1 MKLLLVEDDE
11 MIAMTLAQVLT
22 NYDYTVDRA
31 ADGEIA
37 WEMVTRYQYD
47 LILLDIIIP
56 KLDGVSLCRQLR
68 FSGYQMPILLLTV
81 LDSTPDRVNGLE
93 AGADDYVIKPFNMPE
108 LLARIKALL
117 RRGKVTLPQA
127 ILTWEDL
134 KLNPDTGEVFYQENI
149 LHLTPK
155 EYHLLELF
163 LRNPGRIFSRSIIL
177 DRLWSMDESP
187 GEEAVTTH
195 IKNIRQK
202 IKSAGMTTDLIE
214 TVYGLGYR
222 LRKAPTNEIEMRL
235 SALEGSLSTAE
246 NSHLLS
252 PNQDQIRQSQWIEHL
267 RNLRQ
272 KYQESL
278 QEKVTI
284 FAQTLIQLQSGS
296 LEETW
301 RKKTEINIHQLAG
314 SLGVFGFMEA
324 SNFAQDI
331 ENIFQHNPNL
341 LAGEIKLFQGFIE
354 EIKQI
359 IHQSTSSL
367 SQSIT
372 IPEPL
377 EINRVIVSPRLF
389 IIDDDPILRDR
400 VQREAISWGFQVET
414 TPDIKTGR
422 HAIEKNHPDII
433 LLDLSFPETHENG
446 IVLLREVHQKQPEI
460 PIFVWSSNNELSERL
475 EVARLGA
482 KAFLNKSIPI
492 IEMLKIMTQTLNQTP
507 ENARILVVDDDP
519 NQLSLLRVLLEP
531 WGFQITT
538 LADPQRFWEILEIT
552 NPDILILDIEMPCF
566 NGIELCQVVRND
578 VRWTNLPILFL
589 SCHSDSE
596 TIHQVFSVGADDYVN
611 KPIIGPELIARI
623 LNRLERSQ
631 LRKKLGKRP
640 T

>member
-22 NYDYTVDRA
+22 NYHYTVDQA
-31 ADGEIA
+31 ADGQIA

-47 LILLDIIIP
+47 LILLDVIIP

-68 FSGYQMPILLLTV
+68 FSGYQMPILLLTA
-81 LDSTPDRVNGLE
+81 LDSTSDRVNGLE

-117 RRGKVTLPQA
+117 RRPQVTLTQE
-127 ILTWEDL
+127 ILTWENI
-134 KLNPDTGEVFYQENI
+134 KLNPDTAEVFYGENL

-177 DRLWSMDESP
+177 DRLWLMDESP

-195 IKNIRQK
+195 IKGLRQK
-202 IKSAGMTTDLIE
+202 LKFAGMTTDLIE

-222 LRKAPTNEIEMRL
+222 LKQPENNEIAIRV
-235 SALEGSLSTAE
+235 SAVEDSLTMAK
-246 NSHLLS
+246 NQPLLS
-252 PNQDQIRQSQWIEHL
+252 QNQDSIRQAQCIEHL
-267 RNLRQ
+267 KKMRL

-278 QEKVTI
+278 PDKVTI
-284 FAQTLIQLQSGS
+284 FAQTLRQLQSGI
-296 LEETW
+296 LEDNL
-301 RKKTEINIHQLAG
+301 RKQTELNLHQLAG
-314 SLGVFGFMEA
+314 SLGSFSFSDA
-324 SNFAQDI
+324 SKFAKEI
-331 ENIFQHNPNL
+331 EEIFKHNPNL
-341 LAGEIKLFQGFIE
+341 QESQIKRFQGFIE
-354 EIKQI
+354 ELKRI
-359 IHQSTSSL
+359 IDQSASSL

-377 EINRVIVSPRLF
+377 EVNRVILSPRLL
-389 IIDDDPILRDR
+389 IIDDDQILRER
-400 VQREAISWGFQVET
+400 VQREAISWGYQVEI
-414 TPDIKTGR
+414 TPDIEAGR
-422 HAIEKNHPDII
+422 HAIEQNQPDII

-446 IVLLREVHQKQPEI
+446 IVLLKEIHQKKPEI
-460 PIFVWSSNNELSERL
+460 SIFVLSSNNELSKRL

-482 KAFLNKSIPI
+482 RAFLNKSIPI
-492 IEMLKIMTQTLNQTP
+492 KEILKIITQTLNQTT
-507 ENARILVVDDDP
+507 ENAKILVVDDDP
-519 NQLSLLRVLLEP
+519 NQLNLIRVLLEP

-538 LADPQRFWEILEIT
+538 LENTQRFWDILEIT
-552 NPDILILDIEMPCF
+552 NPDLLILDIEMPSF
-566 NGIELCQVVRND
+566 NGIELCQIVRND

-589 SCHSDSE
+589 SFHSDPE
-596 TIHQVFSVGADDYVN
+596 TIYQVFSVGADDYVN

-623 LNRLERSQ
+623 LNRLERTQ
-631 LRKKLGKRP
+631 LRKKLGKIL

>member
-11 MIAMTLAQVLT
+11 MIAMTLAQVLA
-22 NYDYTVDRA
+22 NYHYTVDRA
-31 ADGEIA
+31 ADGQIA
-37 WEMVTRYQYD
+37 WEMVTRYEYD
-47 LILLDIIIP
+47 LILLDVIIP

-68 FSGYQMPILLLTV
+68 FSGYQMPILLLSA
-81 LDSTPDRVNGLE
+81 LDTSPDRVNGLE

-117 RRGKVTLPQA
+117 RRGKVTVPQT
-127 ILTWEDL
+127 ILTWEEL
-134 KLNPDTGEVFYQENI
+134 KFNPDTGEVFYQEKI

-163 LRNPGRIFSRSIIL
+163 LRNPGRIFSRVVIL

-195 IKNIRQK
+195 IKGLRQK
-202 IKSAGMTTDLIE
+202 LKSAGMTTDLIE

-235 SALEGSLSTAE
+235 SAQDRSLLTTE
-246 NSHLLS
+246 NPPLS
-252 PNQDQIRQSQWIEHL
+252 SQNPDPIQTKFIKDISSL
-267 RNLRQ
+267 RE
-272 KYQESL
+272 KYQEQL
-278 QEKVTI
+278 KEKVTL
-284 FAQTLIQLQSGS
+284 FAQTLVQLQSGS
-296 LEETW
+296 LEENL
-301 RKKTEINIHQLAG
+301 RKKTEITIHQLAG
-314 SLGVFGFMEA
+314 SLGSFGFMDESKLA
-324 SNFAQDI
+324 KKI
-331 ENIFQHNPNL
+331 ENSWKYNPNL
-341 LAGEIKLFQGFIE
+341 VEGEIKQFQGFIE
-354 EIKQI
+354 KLKQI
-359 IHQSTSSL
+359 IHQSASSL
-367 SQSIT
+367 SQSQT
-372 IPEPL
+372 IAEPL
-377 EINRVIVSPRLF
+377 EINRVIFSPRLL

-414 TPDIKTGR
+414 TPDIETGR
-422 HAIEKNHPDII
+422 HAIETNHPDII

-446 IVLLREVHQKQPEI
+446 IVLLREFHQKKPEI
-460 PIFVWSSNNELSERL
+460 PIFVLSSNNELSERL

-482 KAFLNKSIPI
+482 TAFLNKSIPI
-492 IEMLKIMTQTLNQTP
+492 KEILKIITQTLNQTT
-507 ENARILVVDDDP
+507 ENAKILVVDDDP
-519 NQLSLLRVLLEP
+519 NQLRLIRVLLEP

-538 LADPQRFWEILEIT
+538 LENTQRFWEILEIT
-552 NPDILILDIEMPCF
+552 NPDLLILDIEMPCF

-589 SCHSDSE
+589 SFHSDPE
-596 TIHQVFSVGADDYVN
+596 TIYQVFSVGADDYVN

-631 LRKKLGKRP
+631 LRKKLGKIL

>member
-11 MIAMTLAQVLT
+11 MIAMTLAQVLA
-22 NYDYTVDRA
+22 NYHYTVDRA
-31 ADGEIA
+31 ADGQIA

-68 FSGYQMPILLLTV
+68 FSGYQMPILLLTA
-81 LDSTPDRVNGLE
+81 LDSSSDRVNGLE
-93 AGADDYVIKPFNMPE
+93 AGADDYVIKPFNIAE

-117 RRGKVTLPQA
+117 RRGQVTLSQE
-127 ILTWEDL
+127 ILTWEDI
-134 KLNPDTGEVFYQENI
+134 KFNPDTGEVFYQENL

-155 EYHLLELF
+155 EYQLLELF

-177 DRLWSMDESP
+177 DRLWLMDEFP

-195 IKNIRQK
+195 IKGLRQK
-202 IKSAGMTTDLIE
+202 LKSAGMTTDLIE

-222 LRKAPTNEIEMRL
+222 LKPPQNKEIRDL
-235 SALEGSLSTAE
+235 AE
-246 NSHLLS
+246 NPPLLS
-252 PNQDQIRQSQWIEHL
+252 QNQDSIRQTQCIEHL
-267 RNLRQ
+267 KQLRQ
-272 KYQESL
+272 KYQEL
-278 QEKVTI
+278 LPEKVTI
-284 FAQTLIQLQSGS
+284 FAQTLRQLQSGN
-296 LEETW
+296 LEVIL

-314 SLGVFGFMEA
+314 SLGSFGFSDA
-324 SNFAQDI
+324 SKFAKEI
-331 ENIFQHNPNL
+331 ENIFKHNPNL
-341 LAGEIKLFQGFIE
+341 QESQIQRFQGFIE
-354 EIKQI
+354 ELNKI
-359 IHQSTSSL
+359 IDQSPSSL

-377 EINRVIVSPRLF
+377 EINRVIVSPRLL

-400 VQREAISWGFQVET
+400 VQREAISWGYQVEI
-414 TPDIKTGR
+414 TPDIQAGR
-422 HAIEKNHPDII
+422 HAIERNQPDII

-446 IVLLREVHQKQPEI
+446 IILLKEINQTKPEI
-460 PIFVWSSNNELSERL
+460 PIFVLSSNNELSERL

-482 KAFLNKSIPI
+482 RAFLNKSIPI
-492 IEMLKIMTQTLNQTP
+492 KEILKIITQTLNQTT
-507 ENARILVVDDDP
+507 ENAKILVVDDDP
-519 NQLSLLRVLLEP
+519 NQLSLIRVLLEP

-538 LADPQRFWEILEIT
+538 LDNPQRFWEILEIT
-552 NPDILILDIEMPCF
+552 NPDILILDIEMPDF

-589 SCHSDSE
+589 SFHSEPE
-596 TIHQVFSVGADDYVN
+596 TIYQVFSVGADDYVN

-623 LNRLERSQ
+623 LNRLERTQ
-631 LRKKLGKRP
+631 LRKKLGKIL

>member
-11 MIAMTLAQVLT
+11 MIAMTLAQVLA
-22 NYDYTVDRA
+22 NYHYTVDRA
-31 ADGEIA
+31 ADGQIA
-37 WEMVTRYQYD
+37 WEMVTRYEYD
-47 LILLDIIIP
+47 LILLDVIIP

-68 FSGYQMPILLLTV
+68 FSGYQMPILLLTA

-117 RRGKVTLPQA
+117 RRGKVTVPQT
-127 ILTWEDL
+127 ILTWEEL
-134 KLNPDTGEVFYQENI
+134 KFNPDTGEVFYQEKI

-163 LRNPGRIFSRSIIL
+163 LRNPGRIFSRVVIL

-195 IKNIRQK
+195 IKGLRQK
-202 IKSAGMTTDLIE
+202 LKSAGMTTDLIE

-235 SALEGSLSTAE
+235 SAQDRSLLTTE
-246 NSHLLS
+246 NPPLS
-252 PNQDQIRQSQWIEHL
+252 SQNPDPIQTKFIKDISSL
-267 RNLRQ
+267 RE
-272 KYQESL
+272 KYQEQL
-278 QEKVTI
+278 KEKVTL
-284 FAQTLIQLQSGS
+284 FAQTLVQLQSGS
-296 LEETW
+296 LEENL
-301 RKKTEINIHQLAG
+301 RKKTEITIHQLAG
-314 SLGVFGFMEA
+314 SLGSFGFMDESKLA
-324 SNFAQDI
+324 KKI
-331 ENIFQHNPNL
+331 ENSWKYNPNL
-341 LAGEIKLFQGFIE
+341 VEGEIKQFQGFIE
-354 EIKQI
+354 KLKQI
-359 IHQSTSSL
+359 IHQSASSL
-367 SQSIT
+367 SQSQT
-372 IPEPL
+372 IAEPL
-377 EINRVIVSPRLF
+377 EINRVIFSPRLL

-414 TPDIKTGR
+414 TPDIETGR
-422 HAIEKNHPDII
+422 HAIETNHPDII

-446 IVLLREVHQKQPEI
+446 IVLLREFHQKKPEI
-460 PIFVWSSNNELSERL
+460 PIFVLSSNNELSERL

-482 KAFLNKSIPI
+482 TAFLNKSIPI
-492 IEMLKIMTQTLNQTP
+492 KEILKIITQTLNQTT
-507 ENARILVVDDDP
+507 ENAKILVVDDDP
-519 NQLSLLRVLLEP
+519 NQLRLIRVLLEP

-538 LADPQRFWEILEIT
+538 LENTQRFWEILEIT
-552 NPDILILDIEMPCF
+552 NPDLLILDIEMPCF

-589 SCHSDSE
+589 SFHSDPE
-596 TIHQVFSVGADDYVN
+596 TIYQVFSVGADDYVN

-631 LRKKLGKRP
+631 LRKKLGKIL

>member
-11 MIAMTLAQVLT
+11 MIAMTLAQVLA
-22 NYDYTVDRA
+22 NYHYTVDQA
-31 ADGEIA
+31 ADGQIA

-47 LILLDIIIP
+47 LILLDVIIP

-68 FSGYQMPILLLTV
+68 FSGYQMPILLLTA
-81 LDSTPDRVNGLE
+81 LDSTSDRVNGLE

-117 RRGKVTLPQA
+117 RRGKVTLSSEV
-127 ILTWEDL
+127 LTWEAL
-134 KLNPDTGEVFYQENI
+134 KFDPDTGEVFYGENL

-177 DRLWSMDESP
+177 DRLWLMDESP

-195 IKNIRQK
+195 IKGLRQK
-202 IKSAGMTTDLIE
+202 LKSAGMTTDLIE

-222 LRKAPTNEIEMRL
+222 LKQPEKNEDPIKVSPVED
-235 SALEGSLSTAE
+235 SLMMD
-246 NSHLLS
+246 
-252 PNQDQIRQSQWIEHL
+252 NQPLFSQNQHYIRQTQCIEHL
-267 RNLRQ
+267 KQLRQ

-278 QEKVTI
+278 PEKVTI
-284 FAQTLIQLQSGS
+284 FAQTLSQLQSRI
-296 LEETW
+296 LEDNL

-314 SLGVFGFMEA
+314 SLGSFGFSDA
-324 SNFAQDI
+324 SNFAKEI
-331 ENIFQHNPNL
+331 EAIFKNNPNL
-341 LAGEIKLFQGFIE
+341 QESQIKRFQEFIE
-354 EIKQI
+354 ELKKI
-359 IHQSTSSL
+359 IDQSASSL
-367 SQSIT
+367 SHNIT

-377 EINRVIVSPRLF
+377 EVNHVIVSPYLL
-389 IIDDDPILRDR
+389 IIDDDPILREH
-400 VQREAISWGFQVET
+400 VQREAISWGYQVEI
-414 TPDIKTGR
+414 TPDIQGGR
-422 HAIEKNHPDII
+422 HAIEQNPPDII

-446 IVLLREVHQKQPEI
+446 IVLLKEVHQTKPEI
-460 PIFVWSSNNELSERL
+460 PIFVLSSNNELSERL

-482 KAFLNKSIPI
+482 RAFLNKSIPI
-492 IEMLKIMTQTLNQTP
+492 KEILKIITQTLNQTT
-507 ENARILVVDDDP
+507 ENAKILVVDDDP
-519 NQLSLLRVLLEP
+519 NQLNLIRALLEP

-538 LADPQRFWEILEIT
+538 LENTQRFWEILEIT
-552 NPDILILDIEMPCF
+552 NPNLLILDIEMPDF

-589 SCHSDSE
+589 SFHSDPE
-596 TIHQVFSVGADDYVN
+596 TIYQVFRVGADDYVN

-623 LNRLERSQ
+623 LNRLDRTQ
-631 LRKKLGKRP
+631 LRKKLGKIL